1 MYMPPKGETALAF
14 SSVCLAE
21 SQEHVG
27 RPIALSVGNAVVVI
41 ARCEKERKATKTK
54 EKDRKRSDDEQDDYV
69 ITRSD

>member
-1 MYMPPKGETALAF
+1 MRERETALAF
-14 SSVCLAE
+14 SSMCLAE

-27 RPIALSVGNAVVVI
+27 RPIALSVGNAVVI